1 MLDENL
7 EEFTFKRKTVHWP
20 YALAFVSYNML
31 DIAVNNSLILMQ
43 KRLQKA
49 EKRIPQDPGF
59 LVGFSIC

>member
-20 YALAFVSYNML
+20 LLFYYNML
-31 DIAVNNSLILMQ
+31 DIAANSSLILMQ

-49 EKRIPQDPGF
+49 EKRIPQDPGL